1 VEKYITGK
9 QTYAQLSLKYAC
21 SIKSIQRRIDTVKI
35 TKAITFPFVVNFL
48 MNTTYFGMKFGVMV
62 FKDALSGQFLLNQY
76 VKQETNNLY
85 LQGVEE
91 ITRKVITILP

>member
-1 VEKYITGK
+1 
-9 QTYAQLSLKYAC
+9 
-21 SIKSIQRRIDTVKI
+21 
-35 TKAITFPFVVNFL
+35 
-48 MNTTYFGMKFGVMV
+48 MNTTYFGIKFGVMV

>member
-1 VEKYITGK
+1 
-9 QTYAQLSLKYAC
+9 
-21 SIKSIQRRIDTVKI
+21 
-35 TKAITFPFVVNFL
+35 
-48 MNTTYFGMKFGVMV
+48 MKFGVMV
-62 FKDALSGQFLLNQY
+62 FKDALSGQFLLKQY